1 MRNPGW
7 LLALAAWVAAGG
19 AGCVSDKEPVAR
31 GPGIHFDLQAFID
44 RELAAGK
51 TTVVVPPG
59 RYRVEPRHGRH
70 LFFKDLHD
78 VEILADG
85 VEMVCTETSEALGF
99 EQCRHVRMRGLA
111 IDYDPLPFT
120 EGRITALAPDKS
132 WVEFEILDGYPDRRL
147 EERIEI
153 YDPASG
159 ELRRE
164 TTGWQAPFEAAGPHR
179 YRIAKHAGYRF
190 RAERDTEQVGDI
202 LVTNHASAPGGGSG
216 HAVESAR
223 CAGLRLE
230 DIRLFAAG
238 CFGFLEHDCE
248 GSTYLRCRIDRRPP
262 ETDYPKRAWP
272 RMRSLNA
279 DAFHSVG
286 AVRGPSLIGC
296 TARFQGDDCV
306 NIHGQ
311 YDMVLAATGKELRV
325 MAARGALSL
334 EPGDPAEFLP
344 YEGARPPD
352 AVAVKIEPA
361 APETETEIA
370 FAARQRMDEGLHRHF
385 SDGKARVFT
394 LTLDRAVALPAGSL
408 VCSGRRVGNGFV
420 VKDCDFGFN
429 RSRGILIKASR
440 GEVSGNR
447 ITGAWMSAVL
457 VTPEFW
463 WCEAGS
469 SSDVTIRDN
478 VIRRCRGIAIRVE
491 AEGGSGKPLPDG
503 AHRNIAILHN
513 TVEDSPWP
521 NIRVTSTEGLMIEG
535 NRLAPVPCGGSGKT
549 AVVMEQ
555 CAGIK
560 GNDAVASPSAGKP

>member
-1 MRNPGW
+1 MRSWGGA
-7 LLALAAWVAAGG
+7 LALAAWFAVGG
-19 AGCVSDKEPVAR
+19 TGCASDQAPVAS
-31 GPGIHFDLQAFID
+31 GPGVDFDLQGFID

-59 RYRVEPRHGRH
+59 RYRVAPKHGRH

-78 VEILADG
+78 VQILADG
-85 VEMVCTETSEALGF
+85 DEMVCTETCQAMRF
-99 EQCRHVRMRGLA
+99 EQCRHVRLRGLS

-120 EGRITALAPDKS
+120 EGRITALAPDKG
-132 WVEFEILDGYPDRRL
+132 WVEFEILDGYPERRL

-164 TTGWQAPFEAAGPHR
+164 TTGWQPPFESVGPHR
-179 YRIAKHAGYRF
+179 YRVAKRAGYRF
-190 RAERDTEQVGDI
+190 RAERDTEQLGDI

-216 HAVESAR
+216 HAVESAS
-223 CAGLRLE
+223 CVELKLE
-230 DIRLFAAG
+230 DIRLYAAG
-238 CFGFLEHDCE
+238 CFGFLEHGCE
-248 GSTYLRCRIDRRPP
+248 GSTYLRCRIDRRAP
-262 ETDYPKRAWP
+262 ESDFPKRAWP

-286 AVRGPSLIGC
+286 AVRGPALIGC

-311 YDMVLAATGKELRV
+311 YDLVLASTGTQLRV
-325 MAARGALSL
+325 AASRGALSI

-344 YEGARPPD
+344 YEGVRPAD

-361 APETETEIA
+361 APETEAELA
-370 FAARQRMDEGLHRHF
+370 FASRQRMDEGIHRHF
-385 SDGKARVFT
+385 SEGKARVFT

-491 AEGGSGKPLPDG
+491 AEGGGGKPLAAG

-521 NIRVTSTEGLMIEG
+521 DIRVTSTEGLTIEG
-535 NRLAPVPCGGSGKT
+535 NRLAAAAGGSGKT
-549 AVVMEQ
+549 AVVLEQ
-555 CAGIK
+555 CEGIK
-560 GNDAVASPSAGKP
+560 GNDAVATSSAGKP